1 MKTPQRIRTGLFFLA
16 FVVCLLPA
24 RLAAEDFAFL
34 EVGARAAALGG
45 AFTARADD
53 IYALWYN
60 PAGLAFLKDV
70 RIKTNVAFGD
80 RAVEGA
86 WPDGSRSYHSSV
98 KEFLGSLALSWQ
110 PTRRV
115 TLATGFFY
123 PYSYE
128 AMWSPNFGVI
138 SDCRQNRLRT
148 SYWRT
153 AVSVEIFKG
162 FALSGS
168 VDYVKSSLEWKHF
181 VAPGE
186 ASITESRHDLRGDG
200 WGFAAGLLWK
210 IIPAIQ
216 VGARFQKAVPVDYA
230 GDCIQVN
237 YYLGTSAGLSDSLAG
252 SPSVSAPANHFLAQD
267 VIGHLT
273 MPRELVIGAAF
284 TPVWRWSAYVD
295 LQWDRWS
302 DFGDWIFEPA
312 EPGTVPDYGT
322 QGVPLGLQ
330 DTTHVKAG
338 LEYRPSRRL
347 AVRAGYAHLQS
358 SVDEAHR
365 TLVYPDLE
373 RNVYSLGFGYEG
385 PLFSIYGGDERVSD
399 LSFDIFVR
407 YAAAVPGPST
417 YPGYELT
424 YTSDRIV
431 FGVGVGFIF

>member
-1 MKTPQRIRTGLFFLA
+1 MKTSRRVRTVLFFLA
-16 FVVCLLPA
+16 FVVCLHPT

-60 PAGLAFLKDV
+60 PAGLAFLEKFRFKV
-70 RIKTNVAFGD
+70 NVAFGD
-80 RAVEGA
+80 RTVEGA
-86 WPDGSRSYHSSV
+86 WPDGGRSYHSSPN
-98 KEFLGSLALSWQ
+98 EFLGSLALSWQ
-110 PTRRV
+110 PTPRV

-123 PYSYE
+123 PYTYE
-128 AMWSPNFGVI
+128 ASWSPNFGVI

-162 FALSGS
+162 FALSGGL
-168 VDYVKSSLEWKHF
+168 DYVLSSLEWKHF
-181 VAPGE
+181 VDPGE
-186 ASITESRHDLRGDG
+186 ASIIESRHELSGDG
-200 WGFAAGLLWK
+200 WGFTAGLLWK
-210 IIPAIQ
+210 IIPALQ

-230 GDCIQVN
+230 GSCIQVS
-237 YYLGTSAGLSDSLAG
+237 YILGSSAGLSDSLAAP
-252 SPSVSAPANHFLAQD
+252 PSVSSPSNHFLAQD

-273 MPRELVIGAAF
+273 MPREMVVGAAF
-284 TPVWRWSAYVD
+284 TPVWRLSLYMDV
-295 LQWDRWS
+295 QWDRWS

-312 EPGTVPDYGT
+312 EPGSYPDYGT
-322 QGVPLGLQ
+322 QGVVLGLQ

-338 LEYRPSRRL
+338 VEYRPARRL

-373 RNVYSLGFGYEG
+373 RNIYSLGFGYEG

>member
-1 MKTPQRIRTGLFFLA
+1 MKTSRRVRIVLFFLA
-16 FVVCLLPA
+16 FVVCLHPA
-24 RLAAEDFAFL
+24 RAAAEDFAFHD
-34 EVGARAAALGG
+34 VGARAAALGG

-60 PAGLAFLKDV
+60 PAGLAFLTDF

-80 RAVEGA
+80 RTTEGA
-86 WPDGSRSYHSSV
+86 EPDGSMAYHSSA

-123 PYSYE
+123 PYTYE
-128 AMWSPNFGVI
+128 ASWFPNFGVI

-148 SYWRT
+148 GYWRT

-162 FALSGS
+162 FALSGG
-168 VDYVKSSLEWKHF
+168 VDYVISSLEWKHF

-186 ASITESRHDLRGDG
+186 ATIAESRHELHGNG
-200 WGFAAGLLWK
+200 WGFAAGVLWK
-210 IIPAIQ
+210 IIPAVQ

-230 GDCIQVN
+230 GTCIQVD
-237 YYLGTSAGLSDSLAG
+237 YHLGAADGLSGALAA
-252 SPSVSAPANHFLAQD
+252 SPPSYFLSQD
-267 VIGHLT
+267 VVGHLT
-273 MPRELVIGAAF
+273 MPRELVVGAAF

-312 EPGTVPDYGT
+312 EPGSVPDYGT
-322 QGVPLGLQ
+322 QGVVLGLQ

-338 LEYRPSRRL
+338 VEYRPTRRL

-358 SVDEAHR
+358 SVEEAHR

-373 RNVYSLGFGYEG
+373 RNIYSLGFGYEG